1 MVDPILKSNE
11 RLLDILEERA
21 KELNCM
27 YAVEEALQN
36 TDTSIDEV
44 FNKIVRILPSGM
56 QFPESCCVKIVYQDF
71 TYTSDNFKE
80 THWFISEDITVQDQ
94 VVGWIKIFYLEEKP
108 AADEGPFLIEERR
121 VLNSIA
127 KRVGHYIMFQQL
139 KLVYDKMASTKR
151 VISVDRSS
159 DWQAVLD
166 LLQRTDPDEF
176 TKISRR
182 MLNQMVWRGIVEAE
196 KVLQEFISLLRYG
209 THDFLSE
216 TNSPL
221 QRQMSRDSG
230 LFSKRVFEIASRY
243 MSDTDIMALIQEWV
257 KNDKTSFLVRT
268 TASSSSSL
276 PEISE
281 ALRRYYKIAP
291 EGLEL
296 APSARIGVRAALI
309 RRFFTDQLEF
319 VTVAKNFIRISDFH
333 ELVQHLVCPVGSHG
347 KLGGKSAGVFLA
359 LRILNQNAKQDDI
372 LQHIKVPKTWYLTSD
387 TMVQFMH
394 YNNLEDMTDQKYKSI
409 DDIRKEYP
417 QLIVLFKNSSFPPE
431 IVQGLSMALDDFGEI
446 PLIVRSSSLLEDRLG
461 SAFSGKYK
469 SLFLVNQG
477 SKNERLAALL
487 DAIAEVYA
495 STLGPDPMQYRAER
509 GLTDFHEEMG
519 IMIQE
524 VVGQVVGDYYF
535 PAYAGVAFS
544 NNEFRW
550 SPRIK
555 REDGL
560 IRLVPGLGT
569 RAVDRLSDDYPI
581 LIAPGQPALRATVG
595 LEERLRYS
603 PLKIDVL
610 DLRTNR
616 FDTIAIKDLLSKF
629 GNQYPAIEKIIS
641 VYADQHL
648 RTPVSINTDFSNIDG
663 VVTFEG
669 LVSDTDFVKK
679 IYTIIRTLQN
689 ALATPVDIEF
699 ASDGKD
705 FYLLQCR
712 SQSYSRYDAPCPIP
726 TDIPRERIVFNA
738 NRFVSNGTVPNISHI
753 VYVAPEQ
760 YNAIADLTELATIG
774 RVIGKLNQLLPRR
787 QFILMGPGR
796 WGSRGDIRLG
806 VNVTYSDINNCA
818 VLIEIARKKGNYVP
832 DLSFGTHFF
841 QDLVE
846 ANIRYLPLYP
856 DDEGIVFN
864 SSFLNDSHNSLGQ
877 LLPQFQHLSHII
889 HVLEIPQITKGMM
902 LQILMNADLD
912 QALGILS
919 NRGETTNI
927 QPIPAALYGIV
938 SQEEHWRWRMNMTEK
953 LASQLDKE
961 RFGVKALYVVG
972 STQNATAQAGSDIDL
987 LVNFKG
993 NKTQRQELL
1002 TWLEGW
1008 SLALDEMNF
1017 LRTGYKAGGLLDVHF
1032 VTEKDL
1038 ADITAL
1044 ENRLNLKIQG
1054 MRELAVIEKNRV

>member
-1 MVDPILKSNE
+1 MPDPVSKTKDK
-11 RLLDILEERA
+11 LLDILEERA

-36 TDTSIDEV
+36 TNSSLDEV
-44 FNKIVRILPSGM
+44 FNKIIKILPSGM
-56 QFPESCCVKIVYQDF
+56 QFEESCLVKIVYQDF
-71 TYTSDNFKE
+71 VYTSENFRE
-80 THWFISEDITVQDQ
+80 THWFIGEDITVQDR
-94 VVGWIKIFYLEEKP
+94 VVGWIKIFYMDEKP
-108 AADEGPFLIEERR
+108 PADEGPFLKEERR

-151 VISVDRSS
+151 VIAENRST
-159 DWQAVLD
+159 DWKAVLD

-176 TKISRR
+176 TKVSRR
-182 MLNQMVWRGIVEAE
+182 MLNHLVWRGIVEAE
-196 KVLQEFISLLRYG
+196 KVLQEFIPLLRYG
-209 THDFLSE
+209 SQDFM
-216 TNSPL
+216 TDMNTPL
-221 QRQMSRDSG
+221 QKQMAKDSSVFSR
-230 LFSKRVFEIASRY
+230 RVFEIASHHL
-243 MSDTDIMALIQEWV
+243 SDIDIMSLIQEWV

-268 TASSSSSL
+268 TASSSTSL
-276 PEISE
+276 PEVSE

-319 VTVAKNFIRISDFH
+319 VTIAKNFIRISDFH

-359 LRILNQNAKQDDI
+359 RRILEQNAKLDEI
-372 LQHIKVPKTWYLTSD
+372 LRNIKVPKTWYLTSD
-387 TMVQFMH
+387 TMLQFMH

-446 PLIVRSSSLLEDRLG
+446 PVIVRSSSLLEDRLG

-469 SLFLVNQG
+469 SLFLANQG
-477 SKNERLAALL
+477 SKNDRLEALL

-495 STLGPDPMQYRAER
+495 STLGPDPMQYRSER

-524 VVGQVVGDYYF
+524 VVGHVVGDYYF
-535 PAYAGVAFS
+535 PAFAGVAFS
-544 NNEFRW
+544 NNDFCW

-581 LIAPGQPALRATVG
+581 LIAPGQPGLRATVG
-595 LEERLRYS
+595 VEERLRYS
-603 PLKIDVL
+603 PHKIDVL
-610 DLRTNR
+610 NLHTNR
-616 FDTIAIKDLLSKF
+616 FETIDIKHLLAEA
-629 GNQYPAIEKIIS
+629 GNQYPAVEKIVS

-648 RTPVSINTDFSNIDG
+648 RQPVSINLDLSQVDA

-669 LVSDTDFVKK
+669 LIQDTDFIKK
-679 IYTIIRTLQN
+679 IYTILKTLQN

-712 SQSYSRYDAPCPIP
+712 PQSYSRYDAPCPIP
-726 TDIPRERIVFNA
+726 GDISRERIIFSA
-738 NRFVSNGTVPNISHI
+738 NRFVSNGTIPNISHI
-753 VYVAPEQ
+753 VYVDPEQ
-760 YNAIADLTELATIG
+760 YNAIADLQDLSTIG
-774 RVIGKLNQLLPRR
+774 RVIGKLNQILPRR

-796 WGSRGDIRLG
+796 WGSRGDIKLG
-806 VNVTYSDINNCA
+806 VNVTYSDINNCS
-818 VLIEIARKKGNYVP
+818 VLIEIARKKGDYVP
-832 DLSFGTHFF
+832 DPSFGTHFF

-846 ANIRYLPLYP
+846 ASIRYLPLYP
-856 DDEGIVFN
+856 DDEGIIFN
-864 SSFLNDSHNSLGQ
+864 MPFLNDSHNSLGHM
-877 LLPQFQHLSHII
+877 LPQYQQLSSIV
-889 HVLEIPQITKGMM
+889 HVIDIPQVSKGMIM
-902 LQILMNADLD
+902 QLLMNADLD
-912 QALGILS
+912 QAMGILS
-919 NRGETTNI
+919 NPSEEIR
-927 QPIPAALYGIV
+927 PAPLPTSLYGFV
-938 SQEEHWRWRMNMTEK
+938 SKEEHWRWRMNMTEK
-953 LASQLDKE
+953 LASQLDKK

-987 LVNFKG
+987 LINFKG
-993 NKTQRQELL
+993 TKIQKKDLL
-1002 TWLEGW
+1002 NWLEGW

-1017 LRTGYKAGGLLDVHF
+1017 MRTGYKAGGLLDVHF
-1032 VTEKDL
+1032 VTEKEL
-1038 ADITAL
+1038 EDITAL
-1044 ENRLNLKIQG
+1044 ENKLNLKIQG
-1054 MRELAVIEKNRV
+1054 MRELVS

>member
-1 MVDPILKSNE
+1 MPDPIIKPKDK
-11 RLLDILEERA
+11 LLDILEERA

-36 TDTSIDEV
+36 PESSLDDI
-44 FNKIVRILPSGM
+44 FNKIIRILPSGM

-71 TYTSDNFKE
+71 TYNSENYKE
-80 THWFISEDITVQDQ
+80 THWFITEDITVQDR
-94 VVGWIKIFYLEEKP
+94 VVGWIKIYYLEDKP
-108 AADEGPFLIEERR
+108 PADDGPFLIEERR

-151 VISVDRSS
+151 VIAENRST
-159 DWQAVLD
+159 DWRAVLD

-176 TKISRR
+176 TKVSRR
-182 MLNQMVWRGIVEAE
+182 MMNHLIWRGIVDAE
-196 KVLQEFISLLRYG
+196 KVLQEFIPLLRYG
-209 THDFLSE
+209 QQDFLAE
-216 TNSPL
+216 TNTPM
-221 QRQMSRDSG
+221 QKQMAKDSS
-230 LFSKRVFEIASRY
+230 LFSQRVFEVASGHL
-243 MSDTDIMALIQEWV
+243 SDADIMALIQEWV

-268 TASSSSSL
+268 TASNSSSL
-276 PEISE
+276 PEVSE
-281 ALRRYYKIAP
+281 ALRRYYKLAP

-319 VTVAKNFIRISDFH
+319 VTIAKNFIRISDFH
-333 ELVQHLVCPVGSHG
+333 ELVKHLVCPVGSHG
-347 KLGGKSAGVFLA
+347 KLGGKSAGIFLA
-359 LRILNQNAKQDDI
+359 RRILEQNAKLDNI
-372 LQHIKVPKTWYLTSD
+372 LRDIKVPKTWYLTSD
-387 TMVQFMH
+387 TMLQFMH

-469 SLFLVNQG
+469 SLFLGNQG
-477 SKNERLAALL
+477 AKNDRLAALL

-524 VVGQVVGDYYF
+524 VVGQTVGDYFF

-544 NNEFRW
+544 NNEFCW

-595 LEERLRYS
+595 LEDRLRYS
-603 PLKIDVL
+603 PHKIDVL
-610 DLRTNR
+610 NLKTNC
-616 FDTIAIKDLLSKF
+616 FETIPISDLLSKS

-641 VYADQHL
+641 IHADKHL
-648 RTPVSINTDFSNIDG
+648 RKPLIINTDFSKVDA
-663 VVTFEG
+663 VVTFDG
-669 LVSDTDFVKK
+669 LSDDTDFVKK
-679 IYTIIRTLQN
+679 IYTILKTLQN

-699 ASDGKD
+699 ASDGRA

-712 SQSYSRYDAPCPIP
+712 PQSYSRYDAPSPIP
-726 TDIPRERIVFNA
+726 TDISREQIIFNA

-753 VYVAPEQ
+753 VYVDPEQ
-760 YNAIADLTELATIG
+760 YNAIADLTELGTIG
-774 RVIGKLNQLLPRR
+774 RVVGKLNQILPRR

-796 WGSRGDIRLG
+796 WGSRGDIKLG
-806 VNVTYSDINNCA
+806 VNVTYSEINNCA

-846 ANIRYLPLYP
+846 AGIRYLPLYP
-856 DDEGIVFN
+856 DDEGIIFN
-864 SSFLNDSHNSLGQ
+864 SSFLNESHNSLGQ
-877 LLPQFQHLSHII
+877 ILPQYQQLGQII
-889 HVLEIPQITKGMM
+889 HVIEIPKVSNGMV

-912 QALGILS
+912 QALGLLS
-919 NRGETTNI
+919 NREEAIGI
-927 QPIPAALYGIV
+927 LPLPVSLYGVV
-938 SQEEHWRWRMNMTEK
+938 SKEEHWRWRMNMTEK

-987 LVNFKG
+987 LINFKG
-993 NKTQRQELL
+993 NKTQRQELS

-1017 LRTGYKAGGLLDVHF
+1017 MRTGYKAGGLLDIHF

-1038 ADITAL
+1038 TNITAL

-1054 MRELAVIEKNRV
+1054 MRELAVTEKI

>member
-1 MVDPILKSNE
+1 MPDPIVKSKDK
-11 RLLDILEERA
+11 LLDILEERA

-36 TDTSIDEV
+36 TTSSIDDV
-44 FNKIVRILPSGM
+44 FNKIIKILPTGM
-56 QFPESCCVKIVYQDF
+56 QFPELSCVKIVYQDF
-71 TYTSDNFKE
+71 SYTSENFKE
-80 THWFISEDITVQDQ
+80 THWFISEDIIIQDR
-94 VVGWIKIFYLEEKP
+94 VVGWIKIFYLDDKP
-108 AADEGPFLIEERR
+108 VADEGPFLKEERR

-151 VISVDRSS
+151 VIAENRST

-176 TKISRR
+176 TKLSRR
-182 MLNQMVWRGIVEAE
+182 MLNHLIWRGIVDAE
-196 KVLQEFISLLRYG
+196 KVLQDFIPLLRYG
-209 THDFLSE
+209 SQDFLSE
-216 TNSPL
+216 TNSPM
-221 QRQMSRDSG
+221 QKEMSKDSS
-230 LFSKRVFEIASRY
+230 LFSQRVFEIASHHL
-243 MSDTDIMALIQEWV
+243 SDADIMALIQEWV

-268 TASSSSSL
+268 TASNSSSL
-276 PEISE
+276 PEVSE
-281 ALRRYYKIAP
+281 ALRRYYKLAP

-319 VTVAKNFIRISDFH
+319 VTIAKNFIRISDFH

-359 LRILNQNAKQDDI
+359 RRVLEQNAKLDNILRDI
-372 LQHIKVPKTWYLTSD
+372 KIPKTWYLTSD
-387 TMVQFMH
+387 TMLQFMH

-469 SLFLVNQG
+469 SLFLGNQG

-519 IMIQE
+519 IMIQQ
-524 VVGQVVGDYYF
+524 VVGQTVGDYFF

-544 NNEFRW
+544 NNEFCW

-595 LEERLRYS
+595 LEEQLRYS
-603 PLKIDVL
+603 PHKIDVL
-610 DLRTNR
+610 NLKANS
-616 FDTIAIKDLLSKF
+616 FETITITELLAKF

-641 VYADQHL
+641 LHADNHL
-648 RTPVSINTDFSNIDG
+648 RKPLSINLDFSNVDA
-663 VVTFEG
+663 VVTFDG
-669 LVSDTDFVKK
+669 LSNDTDFVKK
-679 IYTIIRTLQN
+679 MYTIMKTLQN

-699 ASDGKD
+699 ASDGED

-712 SQSYSRYDAPCPIP
+712 PQSYSHYDAPSQIP
-726 TDIPRERIVFNA
+726 VDIPQERIIFNA
-738 NRFVSNGTVPNISHI
+738 NRFISNGTVPNISYI
-753 VYVAPEQ
+753 VYVDPDQ
-760 YNAIADLTELATIG
+760 YNAIVELQDLATIG
-774 RVIGKLNQLLPRR
+774 RVIGKLNQILPRR

-796 WGSRGDIRLG
+796 WGSRGDIKLG
-806 VNVTYSDINNCA
+806 VNVTYSDINNCS

-846 ANIRYLPLYP
+846 AGIRYLPLYP
-856 DDEGIVFN
+856 DDEGIIFN
-864 SSFLNDSHNSLGQ
+864 SGFLNESHNALGK
-877 LLPQFQHLSHII
+877 LLPQFQHLGHII
-889 HVLEIPQITKGMM
+889 HVLEVPQITNGMV
-902 LQILMNADLD
+902 LQILMNADQD
-912 QALGILS
+912 QALGLLS
-919 NRGETTNI
+919 NREEALRI
-927 QPIPAALYGIV
+927 QPLPVTLYGVV
-938 SQEEHWRWRMNMTEK
+938 SKEEHWRWRMNMTEK
-953 LASQLDKE
+953 LASQLDKK
-961 RFGVKALYVVG
+961 RFAVKAIYIVG

-987 LVNFKG
+987 LINFKG
-993 NKTQRQELL
+993 NKTQQQGLL

-1017 LRTGYKAGGLLDVHF
+1017 MRTGYKAGGLLDVHF

-1038 ADITAL
+1038 ANITTL
-1044 ENRLNLKIQG
+1044 ENRLNIKIQG
-1054 MRELAVIEKNRV
+1054 MRELAVTD

>member
-1 MVDPILKSNE
+1 MAEPIGKSVDK
-11 RLLDILEERA
+11 LLDILEERS

-27 YAVEEALQN
+27 YAVEEALQSA
-36 TDTSIDEV
+36 DSSLGDV
-44 FNKIVRILPSGM
+44 FNKIIKILPTGM
-56 QFPESCCVKIVYQDF
+56 QFPDSCCVKIVYQDF
-71 TYTSDNFKE
+71 VYISDNFKE
-80 THWFISEDITVQDQ
+80 THWFISEDITVQDR
-94 VVGWIKIFYLEEKP
+94 VVGWIKIFYLEERI
-108 AADEGPFLIEERR
+108 AADEGPFLKEEVR
-121 VLNSIA
+121 VLNSVA

-139 KLVYDKMASTKR
+139 KLIYDKMASTKR
-151 VISVDRSS
+151 VISVDRST

-182 MLNQMVWRGIVEAE
+182 MLNQLVWRGIVETE
-196 KVLQEFISLLRYG
+196 KVLLEFISLLRYG
-209 THDFLSE
+209 SHDFLTE
-216 TNSPL
+216 TNAPM
-221 QRQMSRDSG
+221 QKQIFKDSNE
-230 LFSKRVFEIASRY
+230 FSKRVFEIASRY
-243 MSDTDIMALIQEWV
+243 MSDADIMSLIQEWV
-257 KNDKTSFLVRT
+257 KNDKTSFLVHT
-268 TASSSSSL
+268 TSSSSSSL
-276 PEISE
+276 PEVSE

-296 APSARIGVRAALI
+296 SPSARIGVRAALI

-319 VTVAKNFIRISDFH
+319 VTIAKNFIRISDFH

-359 LRILNQNAKQDDI
+359 RRILNQNAKLDNI
-372 LQHIKVPKTWYLTSD
+372 LQNIKVPKTWYLTSD
-387 TMVQFMH
+387 TMLQFMH
-394 YNNLEDMTDQKYKSI
+394 YNNLEDMSDQKYKSI

-495 STLGPDPMQYRAER
+495 STLGPDPMQYRSER

-519 IMIQE
+519 IMIQA
-524 VVGQVVGDYYF
+524 VVGQTVGDYFF
-535 PAYAGVAFS
+535 PAYAGVAVS

-550 SPRIK
+550 TPRIK

-581 LIAPGQPALRATVG
+581 LIAPGQPALRATVS
-595 LEERLRYS
+595 LEEQLRYS
-603 PLKIDVL
+603 PHKIDVL
-610 DLRTNR
+610 NLHTNR
-616 FDTIAIKDLLSKF
+616 FETITIKELLTKF

-641 VYADQHL
+641 IYADKHL
-648 RTPVSINTDFSNIDG
+648 RKPMIFNMDFSKIDG
-663 VVTFEG
+663 VVTFDG
-669 LVSDTDFVKK
+669 LQSDTDFVKK
-679 IYTIIRTLQN
+679 IHTILKTLQN

-699 ASDGKD
+699 ASDGHD

-712 SQSYSRYDAPCPIP
+712 PQSYSLYDAPSPIP
-726 TDIPRERIVFNA
+726 ADIPSERIVFNA
-738 NRFVSNGTVPNISHI
+738 SRFISNGTVPNISHI
-753 VYVAPEQ
+753 VYVDPEQ
-760 YNAIADLTELATIG
+760 YYTITDLTDLATIG
-774 RVIGKLNQLLPRR
+774 RVVGKLNQILPRR

-796 WGSRGDIRLG
+796 WGSRGDIKLG
-806 VNVTYSDINNCA
+806 INVTYSDINNCS
-818 VLIEIARKKGNYVP
+818 VLIEIARKKGNYIP

-856 DDEGIVFN
+856 DDEGIIFN
-864 SSFLNDSHNSLGQ
+864 TSFLSNSPNSLAQ
-877 LLPQFQHLSHII
+877 LLPQYQQFSHII
-889 HVLEIPQITKGMM
+889 RVIEVPQVTKGLL

-912 QALGILS
+912 QALGIL
-919 NRGETTNI
+919 RDREEPI
-927 QPIPAALYGIV
+927 RFQPLPSSLYGIV
-938 SQEEHWRWRMNMTEK
+938 SKEEHWRWRMSMTEK
-953 LASQLDKE
+953 LAAQLDKE
-961 RFGVKALYVVG
+961 RFGVKAMYVVG

-987 LVNFKG
+987 LINFKG

-1017 LRTGYKAGGLLDVHF
+1017 MRTGYKAGGLLDVHF
-1032 VTEKDL
+1032 ITEKDL
-1038 ADITAL
+1038 LDITAL

-1054 MRELAVIEKNRV
+1054 MRELAATEKT